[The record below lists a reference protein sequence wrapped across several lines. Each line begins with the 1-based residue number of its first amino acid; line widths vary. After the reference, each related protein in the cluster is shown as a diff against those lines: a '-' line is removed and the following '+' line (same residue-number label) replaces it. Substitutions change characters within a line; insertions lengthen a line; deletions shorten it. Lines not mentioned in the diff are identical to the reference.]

1 MPKQLL
7 LTSHQPVYLPWLGFF
22 HKLAVSDLFVVLD
35 NVPYS
40 RFQFYNRN
48 TINSKNGP
56 IQLSVPVNFSN
67 NQVQHHKDIA
77 VSNNR
82 NWQKKHWISIE
93 QSYAKS
99 PYFYKFSEEMREIY
113 HRDWTLLIDLN
124 MTLIKFFMKQLS
136 INTKI
141 LMASDYNF
149 VGKKSNL
156 LLDMACQLEAD
167 SFIFGKLGR
176 DYADI
181 ERFIES
187 GVTPLFQDYIHPI
200 YTQYPNKK
208 FESYLSVLDLLS
220 FQGPKSFSILIED
233 NKTRDEY
240 LKQIYLIKSG
250 IVKP

>member
-1 MPKQLL
+1 MHTIITKD
-7 LTSHQPVYLPWLGFF
+7 YGG
-22 HKLAVSDLFVVLD
+22 
-35 NVPYS
+35 
-40 RFQFYNRN
+40 N

-124 MTLIKFFMKQLS
+124 MALIKFFMRQLN

-141 LMASDYNF
+141 D
-149 VGKKSNL
+149 
-156 LLDMACQLEAD
+156 
-167 SFIFGKLGR
+167 
-176 DYADI
+176 
-181 ERFIES
+181 
-187 GVTPLFQDYIHPI
+187 LFNH
-200 YTQYPNKK
+200 
-208 FESYLSVLDLLS
+208 
-220 FQGPKSFSILIED
+220 
-233 NKTRDEY
+233 
-240 LKQIYLIKSG
+240 
-250 IVKP
+250 